1 MRTLLYSGSFD
12 PLHIGHLA
20 ILRSLCADPGVG
32 RVLLVVSPQ
41 NPFKNPEKA
50 LSAEK
55 RFRAAVLAV
64 ARHTELDKVCVSDI
78 ELHMA
83 PPHYT
88 IRTLDALRAECPDDD
103 IRLVIGADNLGCIRG
118 WYQYRRIL
126 LEYGALVFPRR
137 GYDIAGLRQDLLSE
151 DALYR
156 IYAVDAEQVDIS
168 STDIRNA
175 VSQGK
180 DVSDLLM

>member
-20 ILRSLCADPGVG
+20 ILRSLCADPGVD

-64 ARHTELDKVCVSDI
+64 ARHPELDKVCVSDI

-103 IRLVIGADNLGCIRG
+103 IRLVIGADNLGCIRC

-156 IYAVDAEQVDIS
+156 IDAVDAEQVDIS

-175 VSQGK
+175 VSHGK

>member
-20 ILRSLCADPGVG
+20 ILRSLCADPGVD

-64 ARHTELDKVCVSDI
+64 ARH
-78 ELHMA
+78 
-83 PPHYT
+83 P
-88 IRTLDALRAECPDDD
+88 
-103 IRLVIGADNLGCIRG
+103 
-118 WYQYRRIL
+118 
-126 LEYGALVFPRR
+126 
-137 GYDIAGLRQDLLSE
+137 
-151 DALYR
+151 
-156 IYAVDAEQVDIS
+156 
-168 STDIRNA
+168 
-175 VSQGK
+175 
-180 DVSDLLM
+180 